1 MINIATFHQT
11 SPLPVASLQLPP
23 VWEEVVHSEL
33 AAEWHRAQVQLH
45 LETKLLKRI
54 CSNPSIISFTNLSGF
69 SSTLMMFSRLV
80 SRVSTVRVL
89 SGSGRPETREATRTA
104 EQRARSMAAW
114 QQSEIQSE
122 IQPAPALCGRVNNQ
136 RKLSQAQHW

>member
-11 SPLPVASLQLPP
+11 SPLPVASLQLLP

-45 LETKLLKRI
+45 LGTKLLKRI
-54 CSNPSIISFTNLSGF
+54 CGNPSIISFTNLSGF

-80 SRVSTVRVL
+80 SRVSTGSVL
-89 SGSGRPETREATRTA
+89 SLSGRPETREATRTA
-104 EQRARSMAAW
+104 EQRTRSMAAC
-114 QQSEIQSE
+114 QQSG
-122 IQPAPALCGRVNNQ
+122 IQPAPALCGSVNNQ